1 MSDMSGDS
9 RVNILIK
16 SVALSDVSSDVWKL
30 TTPLRPGTLAA
41 DGQSPHRISSKPV
54 QLMKSRTIPGFMRP
68 TWLLIF

>member
-1 MSDMSGDS
+1 MSGDS

-54 QLMKSRTIPGFMRP
+54 QLMK
-68 TWLLIF
+68 